1 MMAKRNIEA
10 MDAVAVR
17 GRGFIMVNYLCC
29 AAYNMLCVCNMP
41 CVVCLLNWVICRFSG
56 HGVGRERGEKE

>member
-17 GRGFIMVNYLCC
+17 GRGFIMVNLFFC
-29 AAYNMLCVCNMP
+29 AAINAGVCA
-41 CVVCLLNWVICRFSG
+41 
-56 HGVGRERGEKE
+56 